1 MPYNETIDTYGRFIM
16 KTVVMLVAFALT
28 GIYVSL
34 GFGYNAEAV
43 EPEQTIQVADGLSMP
58 DYWNTVRH

>member
-1 MPYNETIDTYGRFIM
+1 M
-16 KTVVMLVAFALT
+16 KTTVMLVAFALA

-43 EPEQTIQVADGLSMP
+43 EPEQTIQVADVLLMP
-58 DYWNTVRH
+58 DYWNNVRH